1 MKAIEQL
8 ERLKRMNELIKAECT
23 GTPEEF
29 SNMLR
34 ISRRQLYAEIEYLK
48 DIGIEISYSRR
59 RRTFFFCNGH
69 EIEISYRLKIIPKEV
84 AKKINGGYSINPLPC
99 FFYARKEHILA
110 PGFNTINP

>member
-29 SNMLR
+29 SNMLK
-34 ISRRQLYAEIEYLK
+34 ISRRQLYAEIEYFK
-48 DIGIEISYSRR
+48 DLGVEIGYSRT

-69 EIEISYRLKIIPKEV
+69 EIEIFYRLKIIPKKVVKE
-84 AKKINGGYSINPLPC
+84 INGGYFINPLPC
-99 FFYARKEHILA
+99 FFYARNESTLA
-110 PGFNTINP
+110 SGLKNNP